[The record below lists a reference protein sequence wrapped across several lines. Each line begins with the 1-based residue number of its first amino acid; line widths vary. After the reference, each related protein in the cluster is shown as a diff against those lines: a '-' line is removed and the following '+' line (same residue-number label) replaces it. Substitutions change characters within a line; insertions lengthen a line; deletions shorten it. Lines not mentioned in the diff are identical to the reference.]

1 MTTAA
6 GAGHHASS
14 TGLALLLGLFLC
26 VSAYRAW
33 DGGMAVFL
41 ASLVLAT
48 IVSSRASDET
58 PAGNDDRE

>member
-1 MTTAA
+1 MRTAA
-6 GAGHHASS
+6 GAGYDAPS

-33 DGGMAVFL
+33 DGGITVVL

-58 PAGNDDRE
+58 PAGSGDRG